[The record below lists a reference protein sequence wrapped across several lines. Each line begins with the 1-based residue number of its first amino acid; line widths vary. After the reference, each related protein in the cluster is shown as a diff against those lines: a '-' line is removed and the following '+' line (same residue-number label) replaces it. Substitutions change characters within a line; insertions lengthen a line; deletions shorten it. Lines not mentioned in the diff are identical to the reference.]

1 MLNHGL
7 QVLYI
12 EDDELVRRASVQSLQ
27 LAGFDVIGHAS
38 VESAAKMISADFSGV
53 IVSDIRLPGASGLE
67 LLAQC
72 HERAPD
78 VPVILVTGHGDI
90 SMAVQAM
97 RDGAYDFIEKPFAS
111 ERLIETVRRALERR
125 KLVLE
130 NLALRRELAGQNS
143 VAPRIIGRSPAI
155 EQVRRLIANVAP
167 TDASVLINGDTG
179 AGKELIARSLHEL
192 SPRRDKPFI
201 AVNCGALPEQ
211 LLESELFGHAKGAF
225 TGAVSNREGLFQAAE
240 GGTLFLD
247 EIGDM
252 PLPLQGKLLRVL
264 QDKEFEPLGSNRIV
278 RADVRIIAATS
289 ADLSALVAAGRFRAD
304 LFYRLNVFP
313 IEAPSLR
320 QRRED
325 IPALVDCF
333 ITRFNAEVGKRVAG
347 CAPETLAML
356 QAFDWPGNV
365 RQLENAVF
373 RAIVLAARE
382 RHPAL
387 PDVPTIAE
395 AGPVKGYEASSW
407 FGLLAPAGTPKPVI
421 DKINAAALATR
432 LGIDASL
439 LPDLVDPGTVIGRLR
454 PGVAERIGADLLAI
468 RRQHR
473 LVDVSATVGGP
484 TVGEGG
490 HRRGDHGQRG
500 QRRVDQ
506 RFTDRSQPVS
516 PQGEFATWRSTR
528 QSSGYDVRSF
538 QVKAKPVRP
547 VSGLRPGMSVLFDW
561 SAR

>member
-27 LAGFDVIGHAS
+27 LAGFEVIGHAS
-38 VESAAKMISADFSGV
+38 AESAAKMISADFSGV

-155 EQVRRLIANVAP
+155 EQVRRLIANIAP

-201 AVNCGALPEQ
+201 AVNCGALPEPMF
-211 LLESELFGHAKGAF
+211 ESEMFGYEPGAF
-225 TGAVSNREGLFQAAE
+225 TGAAKRRIGKLEHAS

-247 EIGDM
+247 EIESM
-252 PLPLQGKLLRVL
+252 PLALQVKLLRVL
-264 QDKEFEPLGSNRIV
+264 QDGVLERLGSNQPIRV
-278 RADVRIIAATS
+278 NCRV
-289 ADLSALVAAGRFRAD
+289 VAAAKGDMAEHVADGSFRRD
-304 LFYRLNVFP
+304 LLYRLNVVTIALP
-313 IEAPSLR
+313 PLSE
-320 QRRED
+320 RRED
-325 IPALVDCF
+325 IVPLFEHFLLDAAVRYQRPAPILTD
-333 ITRFNAEVGKRVAG
+333 RQRAG
-347 CAPETLAML
+347 LMQRE
-356 QAFDWPGNV
+356 WPGNV
-365 RQLENAVF
+365 RELRNAADRFVLGVADDPVMSF
-373 RAIVLAARE
+373 ADEGTAPQPLKERVEQFERAV
-382 RHPAL
+382 
-387 PDVPTIAE
+387 IAE
-395 AGPVKGYEASSW
+395 ALEQAGGVVAVAADKLQLGKATLYEKIKRY
-407 FGLLAPAGTPKPVI
+407 GL
-421 DKINAAALATR
+421 AAK
-432 LGIDASL
+432 
-439 LPDLVDPGTVIGRLR
+439 
-454 PGVAERIGADLLAI
+454 
-468 RRQHR
+468 
-473 LVDVSATVGGP
+473 
-484 TVGEGG
+484 GEGE
-490 HRRGDHGQRG
+490 R
-500 QRRVDQ
+500 
-506 RFTDRSQPVS
+506 
-516 PQGEFATWRSTR
+516 
-528 QSSGYDVRSF
+528 
-538 QVKAKPVRP
+538 
-547 VSGLRPGMSVLFDW
+547 
-561 SAR
+561 